1 MISSSPRR
9 AIRNSLAR
17 GRRASRPPRAPG
29 ALPTGDPTD
38 RRPDATDTATLTDRL
53 AAELE
58 SSRRQTTE
66 TAAALRAEVERAA
79 DAIRADARYTPRG
92 RLDAL
97 GRLETDAR
105 ARWSRS
111 PSGIA
116 RS

>member
-1 MISSSPRR
+1 M
-9 AIRNSLAR
+9 
-17 GRRASRPPRAPG
+17 
-29 ALPTGDPTD
+29 
-38 RRPDATDTATLTDRL
+38 TDTATLTDRL
-53 AAELE
+53 AAERE
-58 SSRRQTTE
+58 ASRRQTAE